1 LLALAER
8 AVAAMSRR
16 ALLAAAILALWLGGI
31 AALTRREMFGGE
43 SRRLERAAM
52 FVSPGTEFYALTDGD
67 RHIGFASS
75 AIDTTTNALLI
86 TDLVTADLPAASG
99 AGTERMSA
107 RSTLELTRTLRL
119 VRFSYEVRGEVTP
132 YRVTGSVRRD
142 TVLRLSIT
150 SGKEPPREK
159 LVPLRGPVVLPS
171 MLPMVIAL
179 GERPKVGRTYSS
191 DVFDPTSDSL
201 THVTVRI
208 RAESLFV
215 VADSA
220 TYDADAR
227 RWVAANSDTVRA
239 WRIEQDGGGPLT
251 GWIDSR
257 GRMVEGTALGRL
269 AMRRTAYEM
278 AFENWKNRSNGRDS
292 TASIA
297 RPQPPRG
304 APPSN

>member
-1 LLALAER
+1 MFAVAER
-8 AVAAMSRR
+8 AVAAVSRR
-16 ALLAAAILALWLGGI
+16 ALLAAAILALWLGGV

-52 FVSPGTEFYALTDGD
+52 FVSPGTEYYALTDGD

-75 AIDTTTNALLI
+75 AIDTTTTALLI
-86 TDLVTADLPAASG
+86 TDLVTADLPAVSG
-99 AGTERMSA
+99 TGTERTSA

-119 VRFSYEVRGEVTP
+119 VRFTYEVRGDVTP
-132 YRVTGSVRRD
+132 YRVTGTVRRD
-142 TVLRLSIT
+142 TVLRLSIA
-150 SGKEPPREK
+150 SGKKPPREK
-159 LVPLRGPVVLPS
+159 LLPLRGPVVLPS

-179 GERPKVGRTYSS
+179 GERPKVGRTYTS
-191 DVFDPTSDSL
+191 DVFDPTADSL

-220 TYDADAR
+220 MYDTDAR
-227 RWVAANSDTVRA
+227 RWIVANSDTVRA

-257 GRMVEGTALGRL
+257 GRMVEGTALGHL
-269 AMRRTAYEM
+269 SMRRTAYEM
-278 AFENWKNRSNGRDS
+278 AFENWKDRSNSRDS
-292 TASIA
+292 AARIA
-297 RPQPPRG
+297 RQQPRG
-304 APPSN
+304 APPTN